1 MARVMLEDVSKSFG
15 TVQAVK
21 DFNLTIEDKEFCI
34 LVGPSGCGKSTALRM
49 IAGLEEPTTGTI
61 YIGDRA
67 VMISLQK
74 IGTLPWSFRNMP
86 SILICRYI
94 RIWPLA

>member
-1 MARVMLEDVSKSFG
+1 MAKVVLEDIGKSFG
-15 TVQAVK
+15 TVEAVK

-49 IAGLEEPTTGTI
+49 IAGLEEPTKGVI

-67 VMISLQK
+67 VKTFLPK
-74 IGTLPWSFRNMP
+74 TGTLPWSFRNMP
-86 SILICRYI
+86 SIPTCRFI
-94 RIWPLA
+94 RIWPLD